1 MGVYL
6 GSIELGGGG
15 ASIPEAAIFTTSGT
29 WTVPQSVQDEI
40 ASEGHAEVIIFMV
53 GGGTTAGSGEIV
65 LEHRLLTTA
74 DYDDPNAANPTI
86 AIQIGAEGGFTGFTG
101 RPTSAFTETLGT
113 HTDNGLLDLGSA
125 NFVSVI
131 TDGTASFD
139 ANGYPLINSFTMPSA
154 TTGSSDSVRSPIS
167 LFQNNLAVGT
177 AFGNAPTIDQSTRTA
192 TWANPEPFTG
202 TLTATYIRGGASANN
217 VTISWDATR
226 EGWKISNSS
235 ARTGSSYAQSGA
247 SANMEGGAE
256 IQNRARSGSDA
267 SHAEFLNLRTDTQG
281 YFGGWAR
288 FNGQKPNSG
297 SGGTSPQSGYLQILY
312 S

>member
-1 MGVYL
+1 MGIYL
-6 GSIELGGGG
+6 GAIELGGGG
-15 ASIPEAAIFTTSGT
+15 ASVPEAAIFTASGA

-53 GGGTTAGSGEIV
+53 GGGTTTGSGEIV

-74 DYDDPNAANPTI
+74 DYDDPQAANPTI

-101 RPTSAFTETLGT
+101 RPAPAFTETLGT
-113 HTDNGLLDLGSA
+113 NSDNGLLIVGSR
-125 NFVSVI
+125 NFTSPI
-131 TDGTASFD
+131 TDGATSFD
-139 ANGYPLINSFTMPSA
+139 TNGYPLVNSFTMPSA

-167 LFQNNLAVGT
+167 LFQNDLAVGT
-177 AFGNAPTIDQSTRTA
+177 AFGNAPTIDQATRTA
-192 TWANPEPFTG
+192 TWTNPEPFTG
-202 TLTATYIRGGASANN
+202 TLTASYSRAGGGTNN
-217 VTISWDATR
+217 VTISWDTTR
-226 EGWKISNSS
+226 DGWNIDNSAS
-235 ARTGSSYAQSGA
+235 RTSTSYAQSGA
-247 SANMEGGAE
+247 SSLMEGGTD
-256 IQNRARSGSDA
+256 IQNKARSGSDA

-297 SGGTSPQSGYLQILY
+297 SGGTAPQSGYLQILY